1 MVSSASSAYVIRS
14 YETSFKSGGTVEH
27 SFGFDTKMSGLEW
40 SNNQSTLPQ
49 LYTPEVEAFLYGKN
63 SGSCSIEY
71 TLGNSYFL
79 TGLFHDPVTQD
90 NTTNNTQVKRIWKS
104 DPTLNS
110 NIRTVKSQ
118 HLEFG
123 AALTGQNVVRNA
135 KGVVVETVNLKTSID
150 NPVSVTETFV
160 WGKEDA
166 ISTGLDSTIPNNA
179 SFTAMNFVHSSVEM
193 PNGTTLTKVQ
203 DLDLT
208 INRNQK
214 LLYALGSADAQ
225 AGYPQLLEMTGKVTM
240 AFENPTILNAV
251 IARGELASFE
261 ITITNGLTNADQ
273 RSLTLLF
280 SGIGLSKHG
289 TPTVSPGDLIT
300 QEFDFTCRSVVATAV
315 DATAIFNW
323 T

>member
-104 DPTLNS
+104 DPTLNA

-123 AALTGQNVVRNA
+123 AALTGENVVRNA

-179 SFTAMNFVHSSVEM
+179 SFTAMNFVHSTVEM
-193 PNGTTLTKVQ
+193 PNGSTLTKVQ